1 MITITVETD
10 EEQAAILAAQ
20 EDGTLC
26 IGGTE
31 YVIRRGRQAIAGGGV
46 TNTVVYAGSAVAG
59 PGGGAGG
66 TGVTIIA
73 GEASPYVPP
82 EPYRM
87 SPESEHF
94 ARYCSGS
101 CCRSDFCR
109 SDQ

>member
-10 EEQAAILAAQ
+10 DEERAIRSAFH
-20 EDGTLC
+20 DGTLFRA
-26 IGGTE
+26 IPQAFQ
-31 YVIRRGRQAIAGGGV
+31 IKRDGRDV
-46 TNTVVYAGSAVAG
+46 
-59 PGGGAGG
+59 GGASAPLLGPDGG
-66 TGVTIIA
+66 PRETYISAPRPSATIIIR
-73 GEASPYVPP
+73 EAPAYVPP